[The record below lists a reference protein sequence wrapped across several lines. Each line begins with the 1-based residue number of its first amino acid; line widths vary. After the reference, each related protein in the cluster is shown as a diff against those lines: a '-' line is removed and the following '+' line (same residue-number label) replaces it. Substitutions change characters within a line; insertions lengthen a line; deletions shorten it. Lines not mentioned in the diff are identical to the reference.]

1 MSRIADII
9 NHVWKLIP
17 AASAGLAIAAI
28 VRLNPANIDLKNPDW
43 RYTASFAQEH
53 VFEYTVLVTAV
64 LVLVHWFKD
73 DIHAGAAAIANA
85 IAYALGVP
93 PLSPVY
99 KFSVETGKM
108 LLQKFKRDV
117 IESIRSDGRKE
128 GREEGLHEGREVGL
142 HEGREAG
149 IKHLLRQQNP
159 QADEAE
165 IQRRYEEAIATMPDD
180 PRT

>member
-1 MSRIADII
+1 MIRQI

-17 AASAGLAIAAI
+17 AASAGLSIAAI

-53 VFEYTVLVTAV
+53 VFEYTVLATAV
-64 LVLVHWFKD
+64 MVLVHWFKD

-128 GREEGLHEGREVGL
+128 G
-142 HEGREAG
+142 
-149 IKHLLRQQNP
+149 IKYVLRQQNP
-159 QADEAE
+159 QADEQE
-165 IQRRYEEAIATMPDD
+165 IQRRYEEIMATMPDD
-180 PRT
+180 SRS

>member
-1 MSRIADII
+1 M
-9 NHVWKLIP
+9 
-17 AASAGLAIAAI
+17 AIAAI

-64 LVLVHWFKD
+64 LVLLHWFKD

-128 GREEGLHEGREVGL
+128 G
-142 HEGREAG
+142 
-149 IKHLLRQQNP
+149 IKYVLRQQNP
-159 QADEAE
+159 QADEQE
-165 IQRRYEEAIATMPDD
+165 IQRRYEEIMATMPDD
-180 PRT
+180 SRS